1 MTERKKRL
9 RQYFNHLTGE
19 DRKELKE
26 RMEKYRP
33 GLEEQGYEVVLAEGE
48 NNFFAGVLVIDRE
61 GGRFGFLEP
70 SGNVAWITGKGDI
83 GGIGAL
89 GSAIVQ
95 NPTEKLENQVEGL
108 ENTEL
113 E

>member
-9 RQYFNHLTGE
+9 RQYFNHLTG
-19 DRKELKE
+19 
-26 RMEKYRP
+26 
-33 GLEEQGYEVVLAEGE
+33 
-48 NNFFAGVLVIDRE
+48 
-61 GGRFGFLEP
+61 
-70 SGNVAWITGKGDI
+70 
-83 GGIGAL
+83 
-89 GSAIVQ
+89 VQ